1 MENKDQI
8 ILKLNESQ
16 FSFKEMPQMK
26 VLDLTI
32 PLSIV
37 QEIIEDFDPSLD
49 RGITGVC
56 KNIERKDDNVFIL
69 SGIKFSK
76 TDSWGEPIDE
86 NAINCS
92 FFQMNQMDCG
102 NEK

>member
-1 MENKDQI
+1 METKKDI
-8 ILKLNESQ
+8 FVSLYDGE

-76 TDSWGEPIDE
+76 TDSWGVPIDK
-86 NAINCS
+86 NAIECS
-92 FFQMNQMDCG
+92 FFQMN
-102 NEK
+102 NYI